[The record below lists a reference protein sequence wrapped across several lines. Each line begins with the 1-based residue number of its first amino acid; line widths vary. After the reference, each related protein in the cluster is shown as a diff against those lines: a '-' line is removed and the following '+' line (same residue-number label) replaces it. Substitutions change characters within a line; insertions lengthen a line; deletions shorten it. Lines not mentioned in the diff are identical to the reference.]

1 MEQVPI
7 HVQRSKEDANDNESN
22 GEVDFNLEDAF
33 VCHIHPFHGFP
44 VIKSHVHPRFVICN
58 SGGKLKKS
66 VFLQVQ
72 YRSLNPSR
80 RNALDQI
87 KEIYESWIDSN
98 IVPREFTD
106 AEALHQ
112 EKPSDDP
119 PDDKTEPR
127 RLRSHTREKRTF
139 PPLAGDGSPQPSKRP
154 KSGGA
159 NDSAWLDDATLGE
172 LEPDQSPKK
181 AWHDKVAWIQSW
193 VGQVPMDATVEEI
206 PMDVEVADKLAC
218 QAPDEC
224 ASDSEDMESLL
235 SA

>member
-87 KEIYESWIDSN
+87 KEIYESWTEPDIIPKEFID
-98 IVPREFTD
+98 
-106 AEALHQ
+106 AGALHQ

-127 RLRSHTREKRTF
+127 RLRSHTKEKRTF
-139 PPLAGDGSPQPSKRP
+139 PPLAGDGSSKPSKRP

-206 PMDVEVADKLAC
+206 PMDIEVADKLAC
-218 QAPDEC
+218 QTPDEC